1 MLEGSCGSSS
11 LAEDDSLDSVLVF
24 VPNASILFEG
34 NGKFHKISWAHYCIQ
49 YWAIALANLSYY
61 KSRPQFFMSQII

>member
-1 MLEGSCGSSS
+1 MLEGGCGSSS

-24 VPNASILFEG
+24 VPLLPFYLKEMVNFI
-34 NGKFHKISWAHYCIQ
+34 KISWAHYCIQ